1 MFKKSGNKKA
11 EDPLAARLRQ
21 IAAKPALQ
29 DSEYEPV
36 RAKDEK
42 RLPRRM
48 TFKQA
53 TMILAGGEKVDV
65 VVKNVSDT
73 GVRVE
78 FFRRIILSD
87 KVIIS
92 EPTLRIRKWA
102 RVMWQTEGAAG
113 LHFLEDR

>member
-1 MFKKSGNKKA
+1 MFKKSGNKA

-29 DSEYEPV
+29 DGEYVTPPP
-36 RAKDEK
+36 KDDK
-42 RLPRRM
+42 RRPRRV

-53 TMILAGGEKVDV
+53 TIILSGGEKVDV

-73 GVRVE
+73 GVRIE
-78 FFRRIILSD
+78 FFRRMILTD

-113 LHFLEDR
+113 LHFLED